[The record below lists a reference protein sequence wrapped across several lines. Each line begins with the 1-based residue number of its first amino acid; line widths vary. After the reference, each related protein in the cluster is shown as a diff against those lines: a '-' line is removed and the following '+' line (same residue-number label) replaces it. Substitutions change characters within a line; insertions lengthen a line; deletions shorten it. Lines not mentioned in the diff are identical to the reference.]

1 MANQSIPKNTRAGII
16 EGVCDP
22 AFSVV
27 WDVFCE
33 NFESRDE
40 LGASVCISLKGR
52 TVVDLWG
59 RCIAADGA
67 PWTRDTISIVF
78 SATKG
83 ASALCTHLAVDRGQL
98 DLDAPLT
105 RYWPEF
111 GQAGKE
117 GALVSMMLDHSVGL
131 PHVRTTVRKGGSY
144 DYDNI
149 VDLLDA

>member
-1 MANQSIPKNTRAGII
+1 MANQSISKNTRVGIV

-22 AFSVV
+22 AFSIVL
-27 WDVFCE
+27 DAFCE

-40 LGASVCISLKGR
+40 LGASVCISVKGR
-52 TVVDLWG
+52 TVVDIWG
-59 RCIAADGA
+59 GRIAADGA

-83 ASALCTHLAVDRGQL
+83 ASALCAHMAVDRGQL
-98 DLDAPLT
+98 DLDAPVT

-131 PHVRTTVRKGGSY
+131 PHVRTTVKKGGSY